1 MFSISNDK
9 ISVEISDD
17 ANIIVVTDRIRNV
30 KWQQDFSYCGYRLED
45 SGALLNFQIGKA
57 YRENDG
63 IIVEYNTVNGI
74 IKQCWQIYDDNVK
87 ISLQE
92 IDDSIRV
99 VTLPG
104 PMVPVSDTNELA
116 LPLYQGLLL
125 RDSTGTWHKRAMSGG
140 HGNFGM
146 SMFGNLS
153 SDGALLVVQESLSN
167 WIGNYGA
174 KDGKLYAFFEEM
186 YCPVDGWC
194 DSSVRLYPTGN
205 NITAVCKQ
213 FRKYLIERDMF
224 VSWEE
229 KIAKKP
235 AIANLFGSLMAFTGY
250 NRADDIDYAAS
261 VQRLRDY
268 GFEKIFLFPVR
279 MVQYSLDFKMGG
291 DDPVWLS
298 DGEIDKIKSIDG
310 AMIGPWG
317 WTFEGLDDGTPE
329 RHSIYRR
336 NSDGSFMPFWKID
349 DFQWYQACPTEQQKH
364 IIERFNSDLKK
375 MDWIHFDVLAT
386 VPANLCFCLE
396 HKEHGNKPLGRIEDT
411 KRIQEIFTSET
422 CGNRVVSSEGFVGH
436 FTPYY
441 DIGTTKIMPGNKMT
455 KNTPVPMTMLVFH
468 DSCIHDWWELQN
480 YNALEGWPITEFG
493 DEFGMVGTGR
503 PGLKAT
509 LDALYGSPPNLMP
522 FGRQYAWVNINT
534 RESFG
539 FKVTIDD
546 ELVQEAM
553 AIALPVSQLHKEI
566 GMLEMLE
573 FDFLNDDRTLQTTLF
588 ANGTRIISNI
598 SQDPIQSELYGIIPP
613 ESWIKVENNA

>member
-1 MFSISNDK
+1 MFSINNDK
-9 ISVEISDD
+9 ISVDISDD
-17 ANIIVVTDRIRNV
+17 AIKIIVTDMIRNI
-30 KWQQDFSYCGYRLED
+30 KWQQDFSNSGYRLED
-45 SGALLNFQIGKA
+45 SGILMNFQTGKA
-57 YRENDG
+57 YYDCDG
-63 IIVEYNTVNGI
+63 IVVEYSTTNGI
-74 IKQCWQIYDDNVK
+74 IKQYWQIDEDNVK
-87 ISLQE
+87 VSLLE

-104 PMVPVSDTNELA
+104 PMMPVSDTNELA
-116 LPLYQGLLL
+116 LPLYQGMLL
-125 RDSTGTWHKRAMSGG
+125 RDSEGTWHKRAMSGG

-146 SMFGNLS
+146 SMFGNLTA
-153 SDGALLVVQESLSN
+153 DGALLVVQESLSN

-174 KDGKLYAFFEEM
+174 NDGKLYAFFEEM

-194 DSSVRLYPTGN
+194 DSSVRLYPTESN
-205 NITAVCKQ
+205 VTAVCKK
-213 FRKYLIERDMF
+213 FRNYLIERGLF

-235 AIANLFGSLMAFTGY
+235 SIVNLFGSLMAFTGY

-291 DDPVWLS
+291 DEPVWLS
-298 DGEIDKIKSIDG
+298 DSEIDKFKSIDG

-329 RHSIYRR
+329 RHAIYRR
-336 NSDGSFMPFWKID
+336 NIDGSFMPFWKID
-349 DFQWYQACPTEQQKH
+349 NYQWYQACPTEQKKH
-364 IIERFNSDLKK
+364 IIERFKGDLKM

-386 VPANLCFCLE
+386 VPANVCYSLE
-396 HKEHGNKPLGRIEDT
+396 HQEHGHRAMGKIEDT
-411 KRIQEIFTSET
+411 KKIQEIFTPET
-422 CGNRVVSSEGFVGH
+422 CGNRIVSSEGFVGH

-441 DIGTTKIMPGNKMT
+441 DIGTTKIMPGEKM
-455 KNTPVPMTMLVFH
+455 KRNTPVPMTMLVFH

-480 YNALEGWPITEFG
+480 YNALEGFSIQDFG
-493 DEFGMVGTGR
+493 DGFGLVGNGR
-503 PGLKAT
+503 PYLKAA
-509 LDALYGSPPNLMP
+509 LDALYGCPPNLMP
-522 FGRQYAWVNINT
+522 FGRQYGWVNIET

-546 ELVQEAM
+546 ESVQEAM
-553 AIALPVSQLHKEI
+553 AIALPISQLHKEI
-566 GMLEMLE
+566 GMLEMTG

-598 SQDPIQSELYGIIPP
+598 SSEPIESELYGVILP
-613 ESWIKVENNA
+613 ESWIKVEDYV